1 MRKFRILLVDDN
13 EALRFG
19 FARYLER
26 EHFIVHEAGSLTSA
40 RNLVS
45 GEAFDA
51 LILDLDLPDGDGMDL
66 LTDMKASNPDLPILV
81 VSGSSRKAASECS
94 SLGADGYLCKPIS
107 MQQLRSSLINL
118 LKK

>member
-1 MRKFRILLVDDN
+1 MRKFRILVVDDN

-19 FARYLER
+19 FVRYLER
-26 EHFIVHEAGSLTSA
+26 EHFIVYEAGSLSTA

-45 GEAFDA
+45 GGAFDA

-66 LTDMKASNPDLPILV
+66 LTDMKASDPDVPVLV
-81 VSGSSRKAASECS
+81 VSGSSRKAASECA
-94 SLGADGYLCKPIS
+94 SLGADAYFCKPIS
-107 MQQLRSSLINL
+107 MQQLRCSLMNL